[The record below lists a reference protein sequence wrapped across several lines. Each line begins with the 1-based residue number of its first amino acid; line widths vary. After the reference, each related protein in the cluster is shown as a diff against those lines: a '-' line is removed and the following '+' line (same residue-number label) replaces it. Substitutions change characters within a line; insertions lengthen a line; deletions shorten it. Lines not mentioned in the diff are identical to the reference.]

1 MKKLNLF
8 AAVTVA
14 LATTAC
20 NAPAEEALE
29 EELMDSTTEVIV
41 INPEE
46 AEEAE
51 EEVMTEEELMDSTT
65 EVIVINPEEAVE
77 EEAL

>member
-20 NAPAEEALE
+20 DAPAEETATKTVEAL
-29 EELMDSTTEVIV
+29 V
-41 INPEE
+41 
-46 AEEAE
+46 

-65 EVIVINPEEAVE
+65 EVIVINSEEAIE